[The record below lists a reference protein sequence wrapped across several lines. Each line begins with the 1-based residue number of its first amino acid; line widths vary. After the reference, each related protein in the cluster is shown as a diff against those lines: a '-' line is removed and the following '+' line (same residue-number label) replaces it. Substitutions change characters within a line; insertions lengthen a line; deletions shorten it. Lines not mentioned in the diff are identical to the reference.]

1 MELFPRKEAKFWEST
16 CLIAGWMFLV
26 LAVGVGLGADDDEPP
41 RAASTNRGRAES
53 DADADAPHHVVKRFE
68 IGTGPK
74 SYWLFEPDEPRP
86 ERAPVV
92 VFFHGWFAVNP
103 GFYGAWIDHLVRNG
117 RVVIF
122 PRYQKDVGTLPADFL
137 PNSLDAIHDAL
148 GVLHDGVG
156 HVRPDTTR
164 FALIG
169 HSAGGNLAAQVA
181 AVSSDPATDLPQP
194 KSLIALMPGEVL
206 PMREPKLD
214 RIPGT
219 TLLVVIVG
227 EDDIVVGDLRGRQIF
242 AEASAIPLSRKRFIL
257 FRTDRHGFPP
267 LIAEHT
273 SPTGVHHRLDNGE
286 GLFRSLQ
293 LSFGDVNAL
302 DRAGFWR
309 IGDLTLEAG
318 FAGQTLDQ
326 AARDEERFR
335 HLGYW
340 SDGRKVIPPIIS
352 SDPDAVPRVILSN
365 GLRIIHGHFPQSP
378 ASLSIPPKRVNEPP
392 HSDRPSGPHANWW
405 RVRIDSGCD

>member
-1 MELFPRKEAKFWEST
+1 MLGVGQVMELKPRKDARFWAVVCAIGLT
-16 CLIAGWMFLV
+16 V
-26 LAVGVGLGADDDEPP
+26 LAIAVASGQGADDDE
-41 RAASTNRGRAES
+41 RGKTVPGGD
-53 DADADAPHHVVKRFE
+53 DADAVVNAEGNTPHRAVKRYE
-68 IGTGPK
+68 IGVGPR
-74 SYWLFEPDEPRP
+74 SYWLFEPDDPRP

-117 RVVIF
+117 HVVIF

-137 PNSLDAIHDAL
+137 PNSLEAVRDAL

-156 HVRPDTTR
+156 HVRPDTER

-169 HSAGGNLAAQVA
+169 HSAGGNLAAQIG
-181 AVSSDPATDLPQP
+181 AVSSDPHADIPIPRAIITV
-194 KSLIALMPGEVL
+194 MPGEVL
-206 PMREPKLD
+206 PMREPNLA

-227 EDDIVVGDLRGRQIF
+227 EDDLVVGDLRGRQIF
-242 AEASAIPLSRKRFIL
+242 AGATAVPPSRKRFIL

-273 SPTGVHHRLDNGE
+273 APTGVHHRLDNGE
-286 GLFRSLQ
+286 GVFRSLQ

-309 IGDLTLEAG
+309 ISDLTLNAA
-318 FAGQTLDQ
+318 FAGQTLDE

-335 HLGYW
+335 HLGFW
-340 SDGRKVIPPIIS
+340 SDGRKVIPPIVS
-352 SDPDAVPRVILSN
+352 SDLNAVPRVVLGN
-365 GLRIIHGHFPQSP
+365 GLRIFPW
-378 ASLSIPPKRVNEPP
+378 SLPPKPDVAL
-392 HSDRPSGPHANWW
+392 DRKKL
-405 RVRIDSGCD
+405 RD